1 MENKSDVNQ
10 AEEKPQKCVFIGKKY
25 YFKQGK
31 YAINPKSIGLPISL
45 IVLIY
50 NFIHISYYMNK
61 FLSSSSFAFLLI
73 INIILFTM
81 QILQSLNTALTD
93 PGSYLPDYW
102 EDKSN
107 NSDAKIMLATI
118 KGQEYFLKF
127 CRTCLIAKD
136 LRVYHCPDCGLCILR
151 HDHHCPWLSNCIG
164 LNNHHL
170 FFYLVIIN
178 VVFFVFNFFII
189 LNIVLN
195 LNEYENEELLSKN
208 DKVFAYVLLVLNIFL
223 LLFNL
228 ALLIVHIIYML
239 TGQTTNEKVKRKRGA
254 INPFSNDSKIQNAI
268 EFWKYPMRYRERIEY
283 NDAAKKY
290 LDTNLLICD
299 YLSGSYYMSPDKKI
313 ISETLV
319 NKGYSYN
326 KSNIELIDK
335 SSEGGETSDT
345 VKLDEQNINDGN
357 GNAAV
362 PQ

>member
-1 MENKSDVNQ
+1 
-10 AEEKPQKCVFIGKKY
+10 
-25 YFKQGK
+25 
-31 YAINPKSIGLPISL
+31 
-45 IVLIY
+45 
-50 NFIHISYYMNK
+50 
-61 FLSSSSFAFLLI
+61 
-73 INIILFTM
+73 
-81 QILQSLNTALTD
+81 
-93 PGSYLPDYW
+93 
-102 EDKSN
+102 
-107 NSDAKIMLATI
+107 
-118 KGQEYFLKF
+118 
-127 CRTCLIAKD
+127 
-136 LRVYHCPDCGLCILR
+136 
-151 HDHHCPWLSNCIG
+151 
-164 LNNHHL
+164 
-170 FFYLVIIN
+170 
-178 VVFFVFNFFII
+178 
-189 LNIVLN
+189 VLN

-326 KSNIELIDK
+326 TSNIELIDK

-345 VKLDEQNINDGN
+345 VKLDAQNNNDGN
-357 GNAAV
+357 GIAAV